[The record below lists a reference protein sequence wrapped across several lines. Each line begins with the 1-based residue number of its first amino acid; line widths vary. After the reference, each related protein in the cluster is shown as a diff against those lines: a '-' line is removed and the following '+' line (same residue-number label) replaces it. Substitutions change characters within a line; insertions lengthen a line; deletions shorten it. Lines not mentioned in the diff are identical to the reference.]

1 MNNTNGEQKKQ
12 RQNSIMTPA
21 MRREEQARKL
31 NAQKK
36 AQGKPSQSGANFKP
50 LPQNSQKSSQS
61 NHNNGRPK
69 SGVAPSNAR
78 VQSNGK
84 PVPKTSATPT
94 ERQINAQRQ
103 KLMQQQRELEM
114 LQRQLATERK
124 KQQRV
129 GRLSELERQ
138 LKNQKAINASYA
150 NADADGIP
158 PFFKAY
164 GKQIAAVIVAVLV
177 ISIIAAFAKINKSD
191 FPQKQTDATQNSES
205 DLQSQNNDNQ
215 NADLQNANLS
225 KQSVDSSDYVRGSL
239 ILVNTEHAYDFNR
252 NGTDISN
259 PEIVTVA
266 SNIQNKNFKAADYNV
281 LLAKETV
288 NALNAM
294 FSDFSAVGGS
304 KDVMINSAYR
314 TFEQQQKILDSKKE
328 QLGEDQQIAQTPGN
342 SEHHTGYALDF
353 SIYPD
358 GGVGARTFTKEERY
372 AWIYENCHKYGF
384 VLRYPEGKSSV
395 TGIAPE
401 SWHFRYVGIPHAT
414 YMFEKNLTL
423 EEYISGISVYS
434 QNIPLTVNVSETESW
449 NVFYVPKSENPRTE
463 FYVPQNVQYQI
474 SGNNADGFIV
484 CYKISDSENSE
495 NSDIS
500 DSGNDANNDGNA
512 DATA

>member
-1 MNNTNGEQKKQ
+1 MNNTNGGQKKQ

-36 AQGKPSQSGANFKP
+36 AAGNSDKSAANSKP
-50 LPQNSQKSSQS
+50 LPQKSAQI
-61 NHNNGRPK
+61 NHNSGRQK

-84 PVPKTSATPT
+84 PVTKASATPT
-94 ERQINAQRQ
+94 ERQISAHRQ
-103 KLMQQQRELEM
+103 KLMQQQRELET
-114 LQRQLATERK
+114 LQRQLAQERK

-129 GRLSELERQ
+129 SRLSALERQ

-150 NADADGIP
+150 NSADDGIP
-158 PFFKAY
+158 LFIKAY
-164 GKQIAAVIVAVLV
+164 GKPIAAVIAAVLV

-191 FPQKQTDATQNSES
+191 FPQKQTDATQNSEDS
-205 DLQSQNNDNQ
+205 LQTANDDNQ
-215 NADLQNANLS
+215 NGNLQNANANLNM
-225 KQSVDSSDYVRGSL
+225 QSVSSSDYVRGSL
-239 ILVNTEHAYDFNR
+239 ILVNAEHVYDFDR
-252 NGTDISN
+252 TGADIPN
-259 PEIVTVA
+259 QEIITVA

-288 NALNAM
+288 DALNAM
-294 FSDFSAVGGS
+294 FADFSNAGGS

-314 TFEQQQKILDSKKE
+314 TFEQQQNILESKKE
-328 QLGEDQQIAQTPGN
+328 QLGENQQIAQTPGN
-342 SEHHTGYALDF
+342 SEHHTGYAFDF

-358 GGVGARTFTKEERY
+358 GGAGARTFTKEERY

-434 QNIPLTVNVSETESW
+434 QNLPLTVSVSETESW
-449 NVFYVPKSENPRTE
+449 NVFYVPKSENSRTE
-463 FYVPQNVQYQI
+463 FYVPQNVQYKI
-474 SGNNADGFIV
+474 SGNNADGFV
-484 CYKISDSENSE
+484 VWYKTSDSENFES
-495 NSDIS
+495 SDN
-500 DSGNDANNDGNA
+500 GNDANNADENLQSGN
-512 DATA
+512 